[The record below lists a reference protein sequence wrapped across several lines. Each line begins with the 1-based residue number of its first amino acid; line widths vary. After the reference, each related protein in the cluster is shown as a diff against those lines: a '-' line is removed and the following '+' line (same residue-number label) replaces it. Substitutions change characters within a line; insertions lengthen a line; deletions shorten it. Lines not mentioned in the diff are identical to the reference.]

1 MAIERRLMTAEELAA
16 LPDDGIRRE
25 IVRGE
30 LLTMSPTG
38 GRHGRVAN
46 LIAYFLTDF
55 SRRNSLHGEILT
67 NDVGVILQRDPDTLR
82 APDVAYFQRETLPDG
97 EVPVG
102 FFEGVAPDIVVEVI
116 SPSDRPGAVLAKAA
130 EWLRGGAQLVWLVDP
145 EDQSVLIL
153 RSGHNIR
160 ALGGEDTLD
169 AEPVLPGFA
178 VPVQELFA

>member
-1 MAIERRLMTAEELAA
+1 
-16 LPDDGIRRE
+16 
-25 IVRGE
+25 

-67 NDVGVILQRDPDTLR
+67 NDVGMILQRNPDTLR
-82 APDVAYFQRETLPDG
+82 APDVGYFRRETLPGG

-116 SPSDRPGAVLAKAA
+116 SPSDRPGEVLAKSA

-145 EDQSVLIL
+145 EDASVLVL
-153 RSGHNIR
+153 RAGHDIR
-160 ALGGEDTLD
+160 ALHADDTLD
-169 AEPVLPGFA
+169 AEPVLPGFS
-178 VPVQELFA
+178 VPVREFFA